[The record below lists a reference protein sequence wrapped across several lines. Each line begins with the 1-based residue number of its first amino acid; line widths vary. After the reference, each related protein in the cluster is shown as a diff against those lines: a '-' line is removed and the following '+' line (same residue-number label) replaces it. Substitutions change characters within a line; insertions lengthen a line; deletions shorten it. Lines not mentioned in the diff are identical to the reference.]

1 MTMSIRDPQ
10 AAELARLLANKR
22 KTTMT
27 QAIIVALQNELRRE
41 SVKESLETRLDRM
54 LEKHLG
60 NRPLG
65 RDMTKDEIDAM
76 WGH

>member
-10 AAELARLLANKR
+10 AAELARLLASKR

-41 SVKESLETRLDRM
+41 AEKDSLETRIDRM
-54 LEKHLG
+54 LDKHLG
-60 NRPLG
+60 GRILG

>member
-10 AAELARLLANKR
+10 AAELARLLATKR

-41 SVKESLETRLDRM
+41 TEKDSLETRLDRM
-54 LEKHLG
+54 LDKHLG
-60 NRPLG
+60 CRILG

>member
-10 AAELARLLANKR
+10 AAELARLLATKR

-41 SVKESLETRLDRM
+41 TERDSLETRLDRM
-54 LEKHLG
+54 LDKHLG
-60 NRPLG
+60 GRILG
-65 RDMTKDEIDAM
+65 SDMTKDEIDAM

>member
-10 AAELARLLANKR
+10 AAELARLLATKR

-41 SVKESLETRLDRM
+41 TEKDSLETRLDRM
-54 LEKHLG
+54 LDKHLG
-60 NRPLG
+60 GRMLG
-65 RDMTKDEIDAM
+65 RDMPKDEIDAM

>member
-1 MTMSIRDPQ
+1 MSIRDPQ
-10 AAELARLLANKR
+10 AAELARLLATKR

-41 SVKESLETRLDRM
+41 AEKDSLETRIDRM
-54 LEKHLG
+54 LDKHLG
-60 NRPLG
+60 GRILG

>member
-10 AAELARLLANKR
+10 AAELARLLASKR
-22 KTTMT
+22 NTTMT
-27 QAIIVALQNELRRE
+27 QAIIIALQNELRRE
-41 SVKESLETRLDRM
+41 AEKESLESRLDRI
-54 LEKHLG
+54 LEKHVG
-60 NRPLG
+60 GRPLG

>member
-10 AAELARLLANKR
+10 AAELARLLATKR

-41 SVKESLETRLDRM
+41 TEKDSLETRLDRM
-54 LEKHLG
+54 LDKHFG
-60 NRPLG
+60 GRILG

>member
-10 AAELARLLANKR
+10 AAELARLLATKR

-41 SVKESLETRLDRM
+41 AEMDSLETRLDRM
-54 LEKHLG
+54 LDKHLG
-60 NRPLG
+60 GRMLG

>member
-1 MTMSIRDPQ
+1 MTMSIRDPR
-10 AAELARLLANKR
+10 AAELARLLATKR

-27 QAIIVALQNELRRE
+27 QAIIVALQNELRRATE
-41 SVKESLETRLDRM
+41 KDSLETRLDRM
-54 LEKHLG
+54 LDKHLG
-60 NRPLG
+60 GRILG

>member
-10 AAELARLLANKR
+10 AAELARLLATKR

-41 SVKESLETRLDRM
+41 AEKDSLETRMLD
-54 LEKHLG
+54 KHLG
-60 NRPLG
+60 GRILG

>member
-10 AAELARLLANKR
+10 AAELARLLASKR

-41 SVKESLETRLDRM
+41 AEKDSLETRIDRM
-54 LEKHLG
+54 LDKHLG
-60 NRPLG
+60 GRMLG

>member
-22 KTTMT
+22 NTTMT

-41 SVKESLETRLDRM
+41 AQKESLETRLDRM
-54 LEKHLG
+54 LEKHIG
-60 NRPLG
+60 SRPLG
-65 RDMTKDEIDAM
+65 NDMTKDEIDAM

>member
-10 AAELARLLANKR
+10 AADLARLLATKR

-41 SVKESLETRLDRM
+41 TDKDSLETRLDRM
-54 LEKHLG
+54 LDKHLG
-60 NRPLG
+60 GRMLG

>member
-10 AAELARLLANKR
+10 AAELARLLATKR

-41 SVKESLETRLDRM
+41 AEKDSLETRLDRM
-54 LEKHLG
+54 LYKHLG
-60 NRPLG
+60 GRILG

>member
-10 AAELARLLANKR
+10 AAELARLLATKR

-41 SVKESLETRLDRM
+41 TEKDSLETRLDRT
-54 LEKHLG
+54 LAKHLG
-60 NRPLG
+60 GRMLG